1 MAPFRWL
8 AELVQFRTTRT
19 VPALVI
25 GLVGV
30 LLISAVLGPNDSAIA
45 RTIEALLLVVPVV
58 AAAVLG
64 GRGPAYL
71 VAGVAAILFTLLV
84 PPVGSPRIEVAADL
98 VALIVFTVV
107 AFAVS
112 TLVAARIN
120 ALGRVEGQRR
130 MLLRSVSHELRTPL
144 AAITAAS
151 SELLEGADHDR
162 ATRRRLLTLVGEE
175 SQRLDRIVANLL
187 SLSRI
192 EAGALVPNRQPTEVG
207 ELVEATLSRLD
218 RALGSC
224 EVVVDVEPDLPAVP
238 LDFLLMD
245 QVLGNLL
252 ENAARHSPAGGRIEL
267 RASSVRDSVEI
278 EVSDSGPGVA
288 PEEAKV
294 IFEPFHSGDV
304 PGIGGIGLT
313 ICRSVVEAHGGTI
326 SVRDASGGGARFAVT
341 LPLPSG

>member
-1 MAPFRWL
+1 
-8 AELVQFRTTRT
+8 

-30 LLISAVLGPNDSAIA
+30 LAIGVIFISYDSSIG
-45 RTIEALLLVVPVV
+45 RTMEALLLVVPVV

-71 VAGVAAILFTLLV
+71 VAGAAALTFSLLV
-84 PPVGSPRIEVAADL
+84 PPVGSPRIDVAADV

-107 AFAVS
+107 AFVVS
-112 TLVAARIN
+112 TLVAARIS
-120 ALGRVEGQRR
+120 ALGRVDGQRR

-151 SELLEGADHDR
+151 SELLEGADHDS

-192 EAGALVPNRQPTEVG
+192 EAGVLVPNRQ
-207 ELVEATLSRLD
+207 R
-218 RALGSC
+218 
-224 EVVVDVEPDLPAVP
+224 VDVEDLMAASLARLDQVLGASDVVVVIEPKLPAVP
-238 LDFLLMD
+238 IDFLLMD

-252 ENAARHSPAGGRIEL
+252 ENAARHTLAGGRIEVTA
-267 RASSVRDSVEI
+267 RSVRTGVAID
-278 EVSDSGPGVA
+278 VSDSGPGV
-288 PEEAKV
+288 PPDEAKV

-304 PGIGGIGLT
+304 PGVGGIGLT
-313 ICRSVVEAHGGTI
+313 ICRAVVEAHGGTI
-326 SVRDASGGGARFAVT
+326 SVRDASGGGARFTVT
-341 LPLPSG
+341 IPTG